1 MRSAHVV
8 LGLLLIG
15 CSKPGSKSAPP
26 AEDVVATVGERVFTL
41 ADVDG
46 QLEAQP
52 DFVRARFNT
61 PERKREFVDSLVRTE
76 LLVQEARRQGIDRR
90 PEVQAL
96 FEKLVVQQLL
106 TELARKA
113 APTDADARAYYDAH
127 LPEFSR
133 PERVRVSVLEFGGTS
148 NEAPPDK
155 AAVEKELLKL
165 RSLKPAEQAR
175 AFAALVLKRS
185 THESSR
191 GQEGDVGPR
200 TRDELAQ
207 QFSAQVAEA
216 AFGLKEPGS
225 LSAATESQRGLVVVR
240 LIARQPGEQRPFES
254 EKAQLLMRL
263 TAETRTKEMEKL
275 VAALQSQTKPTIN
288 EKALEQFRVNPVR
301 SPQLSP

>member
-1 MRSAHVV
+1 MRSAQVV
-8 LGLLLIG
+8 LGLLLVG
-15 CSKPGSKSAPP
+15 CTKPASKPAP
-26 AEDVVATVGERVFTL
+26 ADEDVVAKVGDRLFTVAT
-41 ADVDG
+41 VDE

-52 DFVRARFNT
+52 DFVRARYNT

-76 LLVQEARRQGIDRR
+76 LLVQEARRQGIDKK

-113 APTDADARAYYDAH
+113 APTEADARAYYDAH
-127 LPEFSR
+127 LTEFSR
-133 PERVRVSVLEFGGTS
+133 PERVRVAVLEFGGTS
-148 NEAPPDK
+148 NEAPADK

-165 RSLKPAEQAR
+165 RALKPAEQAR

-191 GQEGDVGPR
+191 GQEGDIGPR

-225 LSAATESQRGLVVVR
+225 LSGATESQRGLVVVR

-263 TAETRTKEMEKL
+263 SAETRTKEMEKL
-275 VAALQSQTKPTIN
+275 VAALEAQTKPTIN
-288 EKALEQFRVNPVR
+288 EKALERVRVSPVR

>member
-1 MRSAHVV
+1 M
-8 LGLLLIG
+8 
-15 CSKPGSKSAPP
+15 
-26 AEDVVATVGERVFTL
+26 
-41 ADVDG
+41 
-46 QLEAQP
+46 
-52 DFVRARFNT
+52 
-61 PERKREFVDSLVRTE
+61 
-76 LLVQEARRQGIDRR
+76 
-90 PEVQAL
+90 QAL

-113 APTDADARAYYDAH
+113 APTEADARAYYDAH
-127 LPEFSR
+127 LTEFSR
-133 PERVRVSVLEFGGTS
+133 PERVRVAVLEFGGTS
-148 NEAPPDK
+148 NEAPADK

-165 RSLKPAEQAR
+165 RALKPAEQAR

-191 GQEGDVGPR
+191 GQEGDIGPR

-225 LSAATESQRGLVVVR
+225 LSGATESQRGLVVVR

-263 TAETRTKEMEKL
+263 SAETRTKEMEKL
-275 VAALQSQTKPTIN
+275 VAALEAQTKPTIN
-288 EKALEQFRVNPVR
+288 EKALERVRVSPVR